1 MEGSMFGGKNEQFDE
16 DDDEAD
22 RIRGGR
28 TIVLVPLIRATATI
42 RRRATTTTTTTTSTS
57 THVRCPTTSRWRRTE

>member
-1 MEGSMFGGKNEQFDE
+1 MEGSMFGGKDEQFDD

-28 TIVLVPLIRATATI
+28 TIALVPLIRATATI
-42 RRRATTTTTTTTSTS
+42 RRRATTTTML
-57 THVRCPTTSRWRRTE
+57 VREGRYLRAFEADGVGGGVG